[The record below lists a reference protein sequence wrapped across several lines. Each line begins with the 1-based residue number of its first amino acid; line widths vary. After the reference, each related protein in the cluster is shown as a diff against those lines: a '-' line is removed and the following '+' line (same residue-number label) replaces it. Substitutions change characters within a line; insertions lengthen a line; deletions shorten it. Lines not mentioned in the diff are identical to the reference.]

1 MFWRICYHTLY
12 AMILV
17 RRCKCRVWRRL
28 SHGPSIGAK
37 KQSCRFEEL
46 RAEARCLKWCQASRR
61 EWRRSPWGRTIAWT
75 IEKKI
80 NFFDLINCKIGFL
93 EVICVKS
100 VMRRMRAC
108 RVREWREANEQC
120 GWEWHV
126 RVCCVQSCDSVELC
140 NLEFFIEIFE
150 RQTCQKENFNG
161 FTCAKMNED
170 WIILNFSKIILLYFL
185 ICLFVVPSPYW

>member
-1 MFWRICYHTLY
+1 MNDRKKNQYFW
-12 AMILV
+12 
-17 RRCKCRVWRRL
+17 
-28 SHGPSIGAK
+28 
-37 KQSCRFEEL
+37 F
-46 RAEARCLKWCQASRR
+46 
-61 EWRRSPWGRTIAWT
+61 
-75 IEKKI
+75 
-80 NFFDLINCKIGFL
+80 NCKIGFL

-100 VMRRMRAC
+100 DVRRMRAC

-170 WIILNFSKIILLYFL
+170 WIILNFSKIILFYFL
-185 ICLFVVPSPYW
+185 ICLIICCSIAILTRFPSATIFIFDSSFWFICQSKKSQSRKEN